1 MPEWHG
7 KGQHYRRKTR
17 PREAAQ
23 FAKNIAAIAG
33 QANKVK
39 RPHRAPRARPLGTK
53 RPADQTSADSAEITG
68 LVSIRLNLA
77 IGAAAHQRAPH
88 ACRCDILARMSRK
101 RWSYRLSRPI
111 PVKDGPTLRTLD
123 DVQGLCSTTF
133 PKKTKRGGHGRRHVR
148 YCSLLLM
155 AWPTSE
161 RPHVKSSLRYF
172 SRPSGWRNDREA
184 LGSSSVQA
192 RQRSWPARC
201 IVHRDPTAWLG

>member
-1 MPEWHG
+1 MV
-7 KGQHYRRKTR
+7 QHCGRST
-17 PREAAQ
+17 
-23 FAKNIAAIAG
+23 
-33 QANKVK
+33 
-39 RPHRAPRARPLGTK
+39 
-53 RPADQTSADSAEITG
+53 TSE
-68 LVSIRLNLA
+68 
-77 IGAAAHQRAPH
+77 
-88 ACRCDILARMSRK
+88 C
-101 RWSYRLSRPI
+101 
-111 PVKDGPTLRTLD
+111 
-123 DVQGLCSTTF
+123 LCSTTF

-201 IVHRDPTAWLG
+201 ACSCKLDIVHRDPTAWLTISQLRTSLRTKFPANREINREF